1 MDASTLYVK
10 MQTARKTGIKKQTWK
25 EFQNFK
31 SRMESLQKN
40 LPRIEQKSLIF
51 KKIILN
57 MTENI
62 TKNKNYLYVSGLKID
77 LNTSQIKELILKAR
91 TKWTNKGKYV
101 IFINSNASLKK
112 THTHIWNNS

>member
-1 MDASTLYVK
+1 
-10 MQTARKTGIKKQTWK
+10 
-25 EFQNFK
+25 
-31 SRMESLQKN
+31 MESLQKN
-40 LPRIEQKSLIF
+40 LPRIEQKSF
-51 KKIILN
+51 KNILLN

-77 LNTSQIKELILKAR
+77 LNTSQIKELTLKAR

-112 THTHIWNNS
+112 KKHTFKRTLK